1 MSSSEP
7 PLLIG
12 RIPFLVCAPFFHAS
26 LDGFADSS
34 FVDGSPRKLNALL
47 SAGAVDCAPSSSLEY
62 ARHADQYLLL
72 PGLCTSGRGEVKS
85 VLLFSQVPWE
95 QLDGKSVRLSEQS
108 DTSNALFQ
116 VLSLF
121 RFGIRPLPELQISVP
136 GAEVLAQVAIGDEAL
151 RESQAGKW
159 PHKYDLAEVWNDW
172 QGSPLPFG
180 LWILRADAWKNKR
193 EGVKRFFQ
201 HLQSS
206 LKSFAADP
214 EGALRAWSRQY
225 PLPMP
230 VKEALAFF
238 PTTDYSLG
246 QGQERSLRIFFGL
259 CREAELLLPGT
270 GTPLHFAGV

>member
-1 MSSSEP
+1 VSNAES

-26 LDGFADSS
+26 LEGFEGAG
-34 FVDGSPRKLNALL
+34 FTDGSPRKLNALL
-47 SAGAVDCAPSSSLEY
+47 SAGAIDCAPSSSLEY

-95 QLDGKSVRLSEQS
+95 QLDGKSVLLSEQS

-121 RFGIRPLPELQISVP
+121 RFRIRPLPEQQSSGPGSV
-136 GAEVLAQVAIGDEAL
+136 VHAQVAIGDEAL
-151 RESQAGKW
+151 RESHAGRW
-159 PHKYDLAEVWNDW
+159 PYKYDLAEVWNLW

-180 LWILRADAWKNKR
+180 LWILRAEAWKTKR

-206 LKSFAADP
+206 LKTFSAAP
-214 EGALRAWSRQY
+214 EAALRAWSGHY

-230 VKEALAFF
+230 MQEALAFF

-259 CREAELLLPGT
+259 CRDAGLLPPGIEI
-270 GTPLHFAGV
+270 PLNFAGL